1 MLRRLAHTSARRA
14 CRDVVRDDCR
24 ATLAIFVARRAHET
38 HAGHGWSHQKGQVDA
53 NERAKFESDAALWW
67 NEHEGPFAALH
78 SMNPLRVQFI
88 RDALVK
94 HYKLTPGVSAAKTLE
109 GVRVLD
115 VGCGGGILAESL
127 ARLGADVTA
136 IDAGAANIAIAKA
149 HAALDAERFEK
160 NLRYEAVTAEDLVER
175 GASFDCVTSLEV
187 IEHVTDPLEFTK
199 SISRLVKPDGALF
212 ISTLNRT
219 ARSFAMAIVAAERV
233 FGLVPPG
240 THQFSKFLTPGEIAV
255 LAKRGDCE
263 MKELAGMVYD
273 PIRNK
278 WSLSTD
284 TQINFIAY
292 CVKNGNANAPN

>member
-1 MLRRLAHTSARRA
+1 MLRRLAQTSARRA
-14 CRDVVRDDCR
+14 QRGGIYSDFN
-24 ATLAIFVARRAHET
+24 ATPAVFVARRAHEA
-38 HAGHGWSHQKGQVDA
+38 HAELGSSRLKGQVDA
-53 NERAKFESDAALWW
+53 KERAKFESDAALWW
-67 NEHEGPFAALH
+67 NENEGPFAALH

-88 RDALVK
+88 RDALMK
-94 HYKLTPGVSAAKTLE
+94 HYALTPGASAAKTLE

-149 HAALDAERFEK
+149 HAALDAERFAK
-160 NLRYEAVTAEDLVER
+160 NLRYEAVTAEELVER

-199 SISRLVKPDGALF
+199 SIARLVKPDGALF

-233 FGLVPPG
+233 FGIVPPG

-263 MKELAGMVYD
+263 MKELAGMVFD
-273 PIRNK
+273 PVRNK

-292 CVKNGNANAPN
+292 CVKKGVSHTN